1 MGYGKSNSRRSNG
14 AENMSCIV
22 CNKQYKGS
30 DDNMGYHK
38 GYGLYYW
45 HTDCERKL
53 DDALVMLDML
63 LEAKR
68 ED

>member
-1 MGYGKSNSRRSNG
+1 MN
-14 AENMSCIV
+14 CIV

-53 DDALVMLDML
+53 DDALVMLDMF
-63 LEAKR
+63 LELKESDA
-68 ED
+68 